1 MAAGGGA
8 PPAEA
13 MRGSKGVSVVVTAVV
28 AVVLFV
34 AGLGVGA
41 LFLAPAPAAQGPK
54 LLLGTNTPF
63 PPFEYYTNNVLV
75 GFDIELIQAM
85 VTRAGY
91 TYEWR
96 DYTDFTALLLAVSAN
111 GVDIGVGA
119 ITMNGPIGALRNNS
133 LDFTNSY
140 YEGDQG
146 VLKLTSDATSYCAA
160 ADCTVDELNRTDL
173 VVAAQEITTSE
184 FWVEDNLPAVVD
196 NNNLKL
202 YPSVTQVLQ
211 ALTAGTVDIVIID
224 NPAAVGISA
233 GNPSF
238 TVEGVIQTNELY
250 AFAVANNDPEGL
262 VPKLNS
268 ALASIRTDGTYQT
281 LLDKYF

>member
-1 MAAGGGA
+1 MATGGGA
-8 PPAEA
+8 PPTEA
-13 MRGSKGVSVVVTAVV
+13 MRGTKGVSVIITAVI
-28 AVVLFV
+28 AIVLFV

-41 LFLAPAPAAQGPK
+41 LFLAPAPAAAGPK

-63 PPFEYYTNNVLV
+63 PPFEYYDNNVLV
-75 GFDIELIQAM
+75 GFDIELIQTM

-96 DYTDFTALLLAVSAN
+96 DYTDFTALLLAVSAK
-111 GVDIGVGA
+111 GVDVGVGA
-119 ITMNGPIGALRNNS
+119 ITMNGATGAERNNS

-140 YEGDQG
+140 YEADQA
-146 VLKLTSDATSYCAA
+146 VLKNAADTAIYCAA

-173 VVAAQEITTSE
+173 ILGAQEITTSE
-184 FWVEDNLPAVVD
+184 FWIEDNLPAVVD
-196 NNNLKL
+196 SSNLKL
-202 YPSVTQVLQ
+202 YPSVTLVLQ

-224 NPAAVGISA
+224 KPAAEGISA

-238 TVEGVIQTNELY
+238 AVGGVIQTNELY
-250 AFAVANNDPEGL
+250 AFAVANTDPEGL

-268 ALASIRTDGTYQT
+268 ALASIKADGTYQR
-281 LLDKYF
+281 LLDKFF

>member
-1 MAAGGGA
+1 
-8 PPAEA
+8 
-13 MRGSKGVSVVVTAVV
+13 MRGSKGVSVVVTAVI
-28 AVVLFV
+28 AIVLFV
-34 AGLGVGA
+34 GGLGVGA
-41 LFLAPAPAAQGPK
+41 FFLAPAPAPQGPR

-63 PPFEYYTNNVLV
+63 PPFEYYVNNTLV
-75 GFDIELIQAM
+75 GFDIELIQTM

-96 DYTDFTALLLAVSAN
+96 DYTDFTALLLAVSAK
-111 GVDIGVGA
+111 GVDIAVGA
-119 ITMNGPIGALRNNS
+119 ITMNGPTGAQRNTS

-140 YEGDQG
+140 YEADQA
-146 VLKLTSDATSYCAA
+146 VLKRTADSTNYCAA
-160 ADCTVDELNRTDL
+160 ADCTVTELNSTTLL
-173 VVAAQEITTSE
+173 VGAQEITTSE
-184 FWVEDNLPAVVD
+184 FWIEDNLPAVVD
-196 NNNLKL
+196 NSHLRL

-211 ALTAGTVDIVIID
+211 ALSAGTVDIVVID
-224 NPAAVGISA
+224 KPAAEGISA

-262 VPKLNS
+262 IPKLNS
-268 ALASIRTDGTYQT
+268 ALATIFADGTYQR